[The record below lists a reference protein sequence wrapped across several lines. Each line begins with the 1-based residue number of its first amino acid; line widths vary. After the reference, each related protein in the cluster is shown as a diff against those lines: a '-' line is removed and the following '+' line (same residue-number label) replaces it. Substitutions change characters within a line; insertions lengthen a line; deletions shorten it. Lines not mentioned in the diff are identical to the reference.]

1 MADIRQAI
9 REDRF
14 LEFKEAFYASYGL
27 NESESDF

>member
-9 REDRF
+9 KEKRF
-14 LEFKEAFYASYGL
+14 LEFKETFYTSYGL